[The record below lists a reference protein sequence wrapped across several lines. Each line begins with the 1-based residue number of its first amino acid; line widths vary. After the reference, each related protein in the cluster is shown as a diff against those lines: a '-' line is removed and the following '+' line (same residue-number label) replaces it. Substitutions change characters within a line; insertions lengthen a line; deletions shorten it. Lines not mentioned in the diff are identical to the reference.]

1 MFESKNT
8 RRPANRIPIP
18 QMALKQKEFLV
29 LLIGKKL
36 ILRFRYF
43 LELNKFL
50 GFPGGLAVNYLAVM
64 HEMLETRV

>member
-1 MFESKNT
+1 
-8 RRPANRIPIP
+8 
-18 QMALKQKEFLV
+18 MALKQKEFLV

>member
-8 RRPANRIPIP
+8 RRQANRIPIP
-18 QMALKQKEFLV
+18 QMALITPKTLFV
-29 LLIGKKL
+29 LIGKKL

-50 GFPGGLAVNYLAVM
+50 GFPGGLAVNYLAVV

>member
-1 MFESKNT
+1 
-8 RRPANRIPIP
+8 
-18 QMALKQKEFLV
+18 MALITPKTLFV
-29 LLIGKKL
+29 LIGKKL